1 MASIEIASGWVDAVQ
16 RYVDG
21 LMLDSVLAA
30 QNATMFFHEQVVARA
45 REDEQWASFADN
57 IEVWSN
63 DGQLV
68 IGVQN
73 PVFASQA
80 MLLEYGDLEAPPNP
94 LFRTLTSAARDSA
107 KHMQDEIDS
116 KYGPRM
122 DVGTQKLKGM
132 SYGR

>member
-1 MASIEIASGWVDAVQ
+1 MASIEIASGWIDAVQ

-21 LMLDSVLAA
+21 LMVDSVLAA
-30 QNATMFFHEQVVARA
+30 ENATQFFHQQVVARA
-45 REDEQWASFADN
+45 RDDEQWSSMADN
-57 IEVWSN
+57 IEVWSQ

-94 LFRTLTSAARDSA
+94 LFRTLTSAARDA
-107 KHMQDEIDS
+107 AQHMQEEIDS

-122 DVGTQKLKGM
+122 DVGMPKLKGM